1 MAKYTAAKSNYRL
14 RCELLGH
21 SGDVR
26 ALAVHG
32 EGDGLVSTSRDKTAI
47 YWRCVDGNFVAQA
60 VMTGHSNFVS
70 AVCITKP
77 SSRHPR
83 GLIVTGS
90 NDHHICIYNIGDTEP
105 FKKFKAHNDTISCL
119 NASNFE
125 DDAFISG
132 SWDLT
137 SRLWSLD
144 NLKAPK
150 TSYTGHVQ
158 AVWCAIDLGN
168 GNVVTGAADKA
179 IHVYTRSGQIVHK
192 LQQHTDCVRDLTPI
206 NNNEFLSCSND
217 AIVKHWSAITG
228 DCLGNFYGHSNY
240 IYSISAL
247 PGGALAVSSGEDKTV
262 RVWHNGEAD
271 QTIDL
276 PARSVWVV
284 RLLPNTDIVCG
295 TSDGV
300 VRVFTA
306 DSQRFADP
314 ESMQKFE
321 EAVAK
326 DQIISGAAQ
335 DKDLKAFD
343 PSALHEPG
351 KKDGDIKLIKEGSS
365 VKAYSW
371 SQRELKWNLVGDVL
385 GKNNECGKKLH
396 NGIEYDYVFS
406 VDIQDGVP
414 PLKLPYNK
422 GQDPFVVAQKFLH
435 DNQLEQQFLEQVA
448 NFIIKNSE
456 EHTPVVSNPSQYY
469 DPFTGGNR
477 YIPQGS
483 SQGTPGPDPF
493 TGQNRYVPP
502 SSQPA
507 PQPTPTSS
515 AASSLIPRKDY
526 LKLEQANLK
535 NILDKLKGFNSS
547 DTVGSLNI
555 PNDHLEFVVQ
565 LTTNNCKEVI
575 DAGIVDKLMHL
586 LSWPESVVFPVL
598 DVARL
603 AVLQKP
609 VNDCL
614 CTDNLIKAI
623 SQHLEKDAIEANQML
638 TFRLLANM
646 FVHPQGEKL
655 GLKYSG
661 EIFKAIMHL
670 PSLRGKHTQVAITSY
685 LLNAA
690 IALNRAHNSPAKEQ
704 YFTVLRTVSPLIE
717 EKEAIFR
724 ALVALGTLLF
734 DSASDASLIECVTTS
749 PETLA
754 FVTKAIES
762 TESKVVDVARTIL
775 ERIVG

>member
-1 MAKYTAAKSNYRL
+1 MAKYTTVKSNYRL

-32 EGDGLVSTSRDKTAI
+32 DGDGLVSTSRDKTAI

-60 VMTGHSNFVS
+60 VMTGHGNFVC

-105 FKKFKAHNDTISCL
+105 FKKIKAHNDTISCL

-125 DDAFISG
+125 EDAFISG

-150 TSYTGHVQ
+150 TTYTEHVK

-179 IHVYTRSGQIVHK
+179 IHVYMRSGQIVHK
-192 LQQHTDCVRDLTPI
+192 LEQHTDCVRDLTPI

-217 AIVKHWSAITG
+217 AIVKHWSALTG

-284 RLLPNTDIVCG
+284 KLLPNTDIVCG

-343 PSALHEPG
+343 PSALTEPG

-371 SQRELKWNLVGDVL
+371 SQRELKWNIVGDVL

-502 SSQPA
+502 GSQPA

-535 NILDKLKGFNSS
+535 NIL
-547 DTVGSLNI
+547 V
-555 PNDHLEFVVQ
+555 
-565 LTTNNCKEVI
+565 
-575 DAGIVDKLMHL
+575 DAL

-670 PSLRGKHTQVAITSY
+670 PSLRGKHTQVKLISSASNDEIFNKNVSKYVFANQQVAITSY

-734 DSASDASLIECVTTS
+734 DSTSDASLIECVTTS